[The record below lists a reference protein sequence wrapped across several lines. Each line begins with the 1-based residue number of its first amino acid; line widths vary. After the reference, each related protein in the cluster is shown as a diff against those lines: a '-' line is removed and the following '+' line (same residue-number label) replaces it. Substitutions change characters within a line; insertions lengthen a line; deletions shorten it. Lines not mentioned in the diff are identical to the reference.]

1 MYTALYIEINILSF
15 IILFWILRKLTADAN
30 GQMTVVLF
38 KITTAA
44 VMAIILLDIAWA
56 LIDGKRNIF
65 LFYANNIINSLYMI
79 LTGCIPLCWLIYSQ
93 YAHCKQY
100 RMPHILFAFII
111 LPQVALTV
119 LCVMSP
125 WTGWIFTVDYETNKY
140 GRGPYIWIQE
150 LITYSYY
157 LYPTIRISIQLMR
170 EKSTFQ
176 RQLLTEMM
184 LFLVFP
190 FIGLC
195 CSFFF
200 TGLPLAWPPATLS
213 ILMIFMNMQNSQILT
228 DSLTGLN
235 NRRRY
240 EEYIKQVKS
249 GTHKDELLFLFIID
263 ITHLNKINEAHGHA
277 EGDNALID
285 TANVLRQNMRRR
297 NAFLSRYG
305 GDEFVILLQA
315 KTEKEAEQLE
325 EQIYDSFSERNKTI
339 GVKFPINVSVNYR
352 QA

>member
-1 MYTALYIEINILSF
+1 MYTALYIETNILSF
-15 IILFWILRKLTADAN
+15 IILFWILRKLKADAN

-44 VMAIILLDIAWA
+44 VMAIILLDIVWA
-56 LIDGKRNIF
+56 LIDSKRGAF
-65 LFYANNIINSLYMI
+65 FFYVNNTVNALYMI
-79 LTGCIPLCWLIYSQ
+79 LTGFIPLCWLIYSL
-93 YAHCKQY
+93 YARNKQY
-100 RMPHILFAFII
+100 RMPHVLFALII
-111 LPQVALTV
+111 LPEIALTV
-119 LCVMSP
+119 LCIMSP
-125 WTGWIFTVDYETNKY
+125 WTGWIFTVDRATNKY
-140 GRGPYIWIQE
+140 SRGQYIWIQQ

-157 LYPTIRISIQLMR
+157 LYPTIRIGIQLLR

-195 CSFFF
+195 FSLFF
-200 TGLPLAWPPATLS
+200 TGLPLAWPPTTLS

-240 EEYIKQVKS
+240 EEYIKQVK
-249 GTHKDELLFLFIID
+249 TTAHKEELLFLFIID
-263 ITHLNKINEAHGHA
+263 ITHLNKINEDYGHA
-277 EGDNALID
+277 EGDNALVD
-285 TANVLRQNMRRR
+285 TANVLRKNMRGR
-297 NAFLSRYG
+297 NAFLARYG

-325 EQIYDSFSERNKTI
+325 ENIYDSFSERNKTI